1 MLIPGKPV
9 KHGVH
14 ADPLLSP
21 QQERQLLRDLAR
33 KAEQDVIGV
42 QMASMD
48 ELTLLSNRHGF
59 MTLAQLGLDACQRLE
74 KPATLLFFDLDNFKH
89 INYLYGRAEGDNALK
104 TFADV
109 LRIAFRE
116 NDVVG
121 RLGDD
126 EFVALLTG
134 SSAVDIGAIK
144 SRLEEILDERNA
156 TMRRGY
162 DIRFSIGQIEY
173 DPVRHGSIEGLLA
186 EAYAFTWQTAG

>member
-9 KHGVH
+9 KHSVN
-14 ADPLLSP
+14 ADSLLSP

-33 KAEQDVIGV
+33 TAEQEVIGV

-59 MTLAQLGLDACQRLE
+59 TTLAQLGLDACQRLE

-89 INYLYGRAEGDNALK
+89 INYLYGGAEGDDALK

-116 NDVVG
+116 NDVIG

-134 SSAVDIGAIK
+134 SSAVELNAIK
-144 SRLEEILDERNA
+144 ARLEEILDERNA

-173 DPVRHGSIEGLLA
+173 DPVRHGSIKGLLA
-186 EAYAFTWQTAG
+186 EADAFTWRTTG